1 MPNIALVLRQ
11 EIMRLARKEVRTQ
24 TSGARKML
32 TQLRSAN
39 TELRRETSELR
50 AKLVRLER
58 RTRSGGAAGGAGG
71 RGMSEERQPRMRFN
85 AKGLATHRSKLGL
98 SAADYGK
105 LVGVTGQT
113 IYKWEQGGAKPRM
126 SQLTA
131 LASIRGMGKREARR
145 RLDGGA
151 SE

>member
-1 MPNIALVLRQ
+1 
-11 EIMRLARKEVRTQ
+11 MRLARKEVRTQ
-24 TSGARKML
+24 TSSARKML
-32 TQLRSAN
+32 TQLKSAN

-50 AKLVRLER
+50 TKLARLER
-58 RTRSGGAAGGAGG
+58 RTSAAGDRKG
-71 RGMSEERQPRMRFN
+71 REEPQRRMRFN
-85 AKGLATHRSKLGL
+85 AKGLATHRTKLGL

-131 LASIRGMGKREARR
+131 LASVRGIGKRVALK
-145 RLDGGA
+145 RLEETATG
-151 SE
+151 